1 MATIDEFLAT
11 IRKGEIP
18 LGPPIETSLKGLGL
32 SADAWVSHF
41 EAREECIKAGM
52 WAIVYDEWI
61 KELALWIGDRT
72 CLEIMAGAGWIAKAL
87 AGYGVDII
95 ATDDYSWEKKY
106 TGNHNM
112 LRKYQYNIEELEA
125 SEATKKYQDREILI
139 CSWPYMDNEFTD
151 ACKNWQGKPIVYIG
165 EGESGCTA
173 NDEFFQGFEEDESA
187 PKIQLM
193 CWPGIHDYI
202 QIGKWKRR

>member
-1 MATIDEFLAT
+1 MVTIDEFLAT
-11 IRKGEIP
+11 IRKGEIS
-18 LGPPIETSLKGLGL
+18 LRPPIGTSANGFNLDPDTW
-32 SADAWVSHF
+32 SSYY

-61 KELALWIGDRT
+61 KELALWIGNRT
-72 CLEIMAGAGWIAKAL
+72 CLEIMAGAGWMAKAL
-87 AGYGVDII
+87 AAHGVDII
-95 ATDDYSWEKKY
+95 ATDDYSWEKKHS
-106 TGNHNM
+106 GNHNI
-112 LRKYQYNIEELEA
+112 LRKYQYSVEELEA
-125 SEATKKYQDREILI
+125 SEATKKYQDRDILI
-139 CSWPYMDNEFTD
+139 CSWPYMDNEFAN

-187 PKIQLM
+187 PNIQLM

-202 QIGKWKRR
+202 QIGTWKRR

>member
-18 LGPPIETSLKGLGL
+18 LQPPIGTSTNGLNT
-32 SADAWVSHF
+32 DPYAWPSYY

-61 KELALWIGDRT
+61 KELALWIGNRT
-72 CLEIMAGAGWIAKAL
+72 CLEIMAGAGWMAKAL
-87 AGYGVDII
+87 AAHGVDII
-95 ATDDYSWEKKY
+95 ATDDYSWERKHS
-106 TGNHNM
+106 GNHNI
-112 LRKYQYNIEELEA
+112 LRKYQYSVEELEA
-125 SEATKKYQDREILI
+125 SEATKKYQDRDILI
-139 CSWPYMDNEFTD
+139 CSWPYMDNEFAN
-151 ACKNWQGKPIVYIG
+151 ACKNWQGKPIVYVG

-187 PKIQLM
+187 PNIQLM

-202 QIGKWKRR
+202 QIGTWR